1 MSLDT
6 EIKKANDA
14 IASSL
19 NMMEGLDVFQ
29 RQSLTV
35 IMRMCY
41 LKGMLESAKERERLH
56 NLFMEDDDE
65 DDE

>member
-41 LKGMLESAKERERLH
+41 LKGLLESAKERERLH